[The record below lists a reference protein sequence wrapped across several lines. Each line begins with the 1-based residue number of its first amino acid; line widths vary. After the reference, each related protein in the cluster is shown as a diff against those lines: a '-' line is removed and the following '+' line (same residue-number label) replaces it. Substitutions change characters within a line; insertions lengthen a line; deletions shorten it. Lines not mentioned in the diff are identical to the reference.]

1 MISFET
7 YFDESAK
14 QWVIRWSKGEDSV
27 CGYGATLDDALVDFK
42 HSVSSVVNNVENED
56 FEVSSQTFSVLV
68 KLGMLLQTEGERSD
82 G

>member
-42 HSVSSVVNNVENED
+42 HSVSSVVNNVEQGYVGGAPWVCFKSEQ
-56 FEVSSQTFSVLV
+56 EV
-68 KLGMLLQTEGERSD
+68 
-82 G
+82 